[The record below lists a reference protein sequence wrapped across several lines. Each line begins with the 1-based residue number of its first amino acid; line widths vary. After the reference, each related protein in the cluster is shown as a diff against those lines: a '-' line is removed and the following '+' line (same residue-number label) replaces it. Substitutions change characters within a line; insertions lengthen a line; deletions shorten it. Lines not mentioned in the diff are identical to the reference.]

1 MATEGNGKGQ
11 DAATERTGLL
21 NSGSGNNYSGE
32 QQRTLT
38 AVVDIEAGAQV
49 VTTNNNEDQP
59 RVPADLLVKTV
70 RKTIRQHNKAKL
82 YIEQQKEL
90 AARREA
96 AQASQPPPPPTPQP
110 QPQDSDSSSDDS
122 DEESVMG
129 TRRRKRDIIGSAL
142 RAATDQ
148 WKVEHG
154 WGSSASLFHHN
165 HKDKNHHH
173 HLFHHHHENQGG
185 SSSSLKKQPTTE
197 QHSEV
202 DPVPSQQQPPP
213 APKPVVI
220 PTLPPLEHDIWN
232 IARAGSVCA
241 LLALS
246 KSKQTNGSWEKLA
259 ISTMEYGLKA
269 SASPQP
275 LLLREFLV
283 RPWVDGRSGKLK
295 LYSNRTWAN
304 YSITFS
310 Y

>member
-11 DAATERTGLL
+11 DATERTGLL

-32 QQRTLT
+32 QQQRTLT

-49 VTTNNNEDQP
+49 VTNNNEDQP

-90 AARREA
+90 AARLEA
-96 AQASQPPPPPTPQP
+96 AQASQPPPPPQPQP

-122 DEESVMG
+122 DEESVFG

-197 QHSEV
+197 QPSEV

-213 APKPVVI
+213 PAPIVI

-246 KSKQTNGSWEKLA
+246 KSKETNGSWEKLA
-259 ISTMEYGLKA
+259 LSTMEYGLKA
-269 SASPQP
+269 SASSQP

-283 RPWVDGRSGKLK
+283 RPWVDGRSGKLQ
-295 LYSNRTWAN
+295 LYLNDAWAN
-304 YSITFS
+304 YSYHF
-310 Y
+310 